1 VDEEQTSPP
10 GQAAWRLTGGG
21 SFRLVQR
28 DGVVV
33 ARLSLLDRTVLPEDW
48 YAVPI
53 APFEIL
59 LDVQTVDVD

>member
-1 VDEEQTSPP
+1 M
-10 GQAAWRLTGGG
+10 
-21 SFRLVQR
+21 VQR

-53 APFEIL
+53 APFEFL
-59 LDVQTVDVD
+59 LDVQTVDADWAAANVHSSAR